1 VRRDSLAA
9 KPRGIFQTVDELMAA
24 KTWGRGHMPI
34 ICREAERL
42 SGFDQEALS
51 DYYRHLCFD
60 LGAAEQCGLRHFFS
74 ADAHVSNPTGGNE
87 SAGGENIF
95 CLKIRVDAHRLF

>member
-1 VRRDSLAA
+1 MALPDDPVEVRGLEMVPNRRVAPA
-9 KPRGIFQTVDELMAA
+9 
-24 KTWGRGHMPI
+24 GRNPTHEIAPSP
-34 ICREAERL
+34 L
-42 SGFDQEALS
+42 
-51 DYYRHLCFD
+51 
-60 LGAAEQCGLRHFFS
+60 S